1 MNYNNYD
8 TCTNI
13 PCPESNLCTQ
23 APLPE
28 ATLSDIVRN
37 NTVDIN
43 NIKYVLENIY
53 RHLYGNPEEKTG
65 PCNEKP
71 ECLRDELLDQS
82 HNLTAIN
89 EKLAR
94 ICSKLGM

>member
-1 MNYNNYD
+1 MNYINDNTVSYTAGD
-8 TCTNI
+8 TCA
-13 PCPESNLCTQ
+13 Q

-28 ATLSDIVRN
+28 ATLSDIVRS

-43 NIKYVLENIY
+43 NIKYVLENMY
-53 RHLYGNPEEKTG
+53 QHLYGNPEEKTG
-65 PCNEKP
+65 QVNKEP
-71 ECLRDELLDQS
+71 ECFRDEIVAQS